1 MFSKEE
7 FIGRL
12 FYAKNTIGVVV
23 TAKSTATEF
32 LPIWHLV
39 FTTIWQEY
47 QSSSLILGLDEM
59 STLCE
64 SRSKS

>member
-32 LPIWHLV
+32 LPIWHL

-59 STLCE
+59 SILCE